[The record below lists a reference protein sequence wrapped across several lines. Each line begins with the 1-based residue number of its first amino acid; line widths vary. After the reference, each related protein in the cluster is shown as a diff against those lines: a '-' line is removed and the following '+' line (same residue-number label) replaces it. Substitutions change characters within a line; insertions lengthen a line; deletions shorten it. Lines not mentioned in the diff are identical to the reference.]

1 MPNIDIHSAAAQKY
15 LEFLQAV
22 INRMAANS
30 SGCKTWCISLV
41 SAIIVIIADKAKPDY
56 VWIAIIPMALFLFLD
71 AYYLGLER
79 GFRDLYNT
87 FISKLHAKNATDTDV
102 YTLTPN
108 NDLCSTISACMSLS
122 IWPFY
127 GLLAAMLIITR
138 LWIL

>member
-15 LEFLQAV
+15 LDFLQAV

-30 SGCKTWCISLV
+30 NGCKTWCISLV

-56 VWIAIIPMALFLFLD
+56 VWIAIIPIALFLFLD

-79 GFRDLYNT
+79 GFRALYNT
-87 FISKLHAKNATDTDV
+87 FISKLYAKNATDTDV
-102 YTLTPN
+102 YMLTPN
-108 NDLCSTISACMSLS
+108 NDFCSTISACMSFS

-127 GLLAAMLIITR
+127 GLLAVMLLITR
-138 LWIL
+138 IWIL